1 MKHALSVAA
10 PPPPLSRHCTSP
22 VQYLGSSSSNA
33 DLEELAAYDAD
44 ITSQLQASLDS
55 EAQRL
60 ALLERHHALLAQL
73 PPIAEEGDS
82 SASSLNLNVDAGPGA
97 LGGTPQQQQ
106 QQVQQEGA
114 GVGGR
119 PPVGAAAAMAAA
131 RAATAEA
138 AAGAARAAAAEA
150 AAAAAAA
157 AAAGAQQAAPG
168 AAAGVGVSDGRLEVS
183 WGDPQ

>member
-1 MKHALSVAA
+1 
-10 PPPPLSRHCTSP
+10 

-44 ITSQLQASLDS
+44 ISSQLQASLDS

-73 PPIAEEGDS
+73 PPIQEEGDS
-82 SASSLNLNVDAGPGA
+82 SASSLNLNVAEGSGA
-97 LGGTPQQQQ
+97 LGRAPQQQEVQ
-106 QQVQQEGA
+106 QQQGA

-150 AAAAAAA
+150 AAAAAA
-157 AAAGAQQAAPG
+157 GAQRAAPD
-168 AAAGVGVSDGRLEVS
+168 AAAGVTDGRLEVS
-183 WGDPQ
+183 WETLGDDSVLLQPSSSFP